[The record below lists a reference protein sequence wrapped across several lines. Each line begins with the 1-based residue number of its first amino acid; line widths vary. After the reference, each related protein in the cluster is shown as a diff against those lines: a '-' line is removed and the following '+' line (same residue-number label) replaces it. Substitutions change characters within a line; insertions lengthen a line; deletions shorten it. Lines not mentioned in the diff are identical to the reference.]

1 MNHFRFLFAVSE
13 NRRERGFS
21 LLSAIFILV
30 ALAALAAAVVTVST
44 SHQKG
49 EAADVLGSRA
59 YAAARAG
66 IEWGMYQ
73 VNSSSSTYTSA
84 TYTAIPF
91 CTPSS
96 SSTLTDIQQCLIS
109 RTCPGGNKIY
119 NNFTL
124 PTSASTFAGLT
135 VTVKCT
141 QFTDPGGYGGPN
153 VYEVESWACNR
164 PVTGYP
170 ASSATVFACPGNLG
184 TNYVER
190 YVRVFM

>member
-1 MNHFRFLFAVSE
+1 MNHFKFSLAGSD

-73 VNSSSSTYTSA
+73 VNSSAGTYTST

-91 CTPSS
+91 CTA
-96 SSTLTDIQQCLIS
+96 SSTSTSTDIQQCLLS
-109 RTCPGGNKIY
+109 RTCTAEIKSIIILFCRRARRRFPD
-119 NNFTL
+119 L
-124 PTSASTFAGLT
+124 P
-135 VTVKCT
+135 
-141 QFTDPGGYGGPN
+141 
-153 VYEVESWACNR
+153 
-164 PVTGYP
+164 
-170 ASSATVFACPGNLG
+170 
-184 TNYVER
+184 
-190 YVRVFM
+190 